1 MSSEEWKAG
10 WAVIDHLKFQSLG
23 DDERNRLLIFM
34 ASHSLSN
41 LADYE
46 IPKRVADDS
55 VLACVRYMED
65 KSVDARSISIHL
77 NHTDPD
83 LDLSA
88 QYSFVGADRSAYD
101 TLDLVCFTTGS
112 VARTAYLD
120 QGLSNAPEPVILA
133 TPNVT
138 VEALD
143 KFKNMLQMGLVSADS
158 TLQLGVS
165 QRRI

>member
-10 WAVIDHLKFQSLG
+10 WAVIDHVKFQAIG

-34 ASHSLSN
+34 AAHSLSN
-41 LADYE
+41 LDDYE
-46 IPKRVADDS
+46 MPRQVAVDS
-55 VLACVRYMED
+55 VSSCIRYMED
-65 KSVDARSISIHL
+65 RSVDARSISIHL
-77 NHTDPD
+77 NHADPN

-88 QYSFVGADRSAYD
+88 QYSFVGTDKYAYD
-101 TLDLVCFTTGS
+101 ALDIVCFATGS

-120 QGLSNAPEPVILA
+120 QRLHNLPEPVILA

-143 KFKNMLQMGLVSADS
+143 KFRNMLQLGLVSAD
-158 TLQLGVS
+158 
-165 QRRI
+165 